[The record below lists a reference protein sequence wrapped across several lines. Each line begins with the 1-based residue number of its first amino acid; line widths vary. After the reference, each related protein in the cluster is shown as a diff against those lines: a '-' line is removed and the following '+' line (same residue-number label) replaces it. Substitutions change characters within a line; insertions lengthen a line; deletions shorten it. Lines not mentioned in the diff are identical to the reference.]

1 MTLLSN
7 APRSD
12 VDLETRKKRL
22 KFQCWHRGFK
32 ELDLIL
38 GHFAD
43 QFLADLSELEVTDLE
58 TLLRMPD
65 HDIYQWIN
73 SKAPVEEAYDT
84 PIFRRLQKLD
94 FMGSSHPAKTWGAK
108 TWGAKTWGAK
118 T

>member
-7 APRSD
+7 APRPD
-12 VDLETRKKRL
+12 DDLETRKKRL

-43 QFLADLSELEVTDLE
+43 QFLADLSEEEVSDLE

-73 SKAPVEEAYDT
+73 SKAPVEEDYDT

-94 FMGSSHPAKTWGAK
+94 FMGSSHRAKP
-108 TWGAKTWGAK
+108 
-118 T
+118 